1 MSKETKE
8 GRTGGLSS
16 PFPWF
21 GGKSRAAS
29 KIWERLGDTKNFVE
43 PFAGSMA
50 VLLGR
55 KWPHDKT
62 KTETIND
69 PHGLISNF
77 WRSYRGDPDAL
88 NESFLCELMSNV
100 TLSPETANDIDPM
113 VINFWR
119 SLQADY
125 LTVVSHID
133 WPVSELDLHARH
145 EFLRKQIPTLKLNLK
160 NDPLFFN
167 PMIAGWWCWGIAC
180 WIADGW
186 CRETQAAS
194 DKIPHLTSPGQG
206 INRALYIGY
215 GEKPSANGACK
226 DRKDALIKYLKQFS
240 DRLRYVR
247 ITCGD
252 WTRVLEPSVTEHL
265 GLTGIVLDPPYSETT
280 NKQASVYGE
289 NSDSN
294 LSVEVNKWA
303 AANGMNEKLRIAVCG
318 YEGEH
323 NNLEA
328 LGWEKVEWKAQ
339 GGYGAV
345 SGNKNCELERIW
357 FSPACLKPTDEP
369 TEPLPI
375 NLDE

>member
-1 MSKETKE
+1 M
-8 GRTGGLSS
+8 LSS

-21 GGKSRAAS
+21 GGKSRAAGL
-29 KIWERLGDTKNFVE
+29 IWQRLDDCKNYVE
-43 PFAGSMA
+43 PFCGSIA

-55 KWPHDKT
+55 EWPNNKT
-62 KTETIND
+62 RVETVND
-69 PHGLISNF
+69 RTGLLVNF
-77 WRSYRGDPDAL
+77 WRSYRGSPDEVHHA
-88 NESFLCELMSNV
+88 FLSEMMNDV
-100 TLSPETANDIDPM
+100 KVKPETVNDLDPM

-125 LTVVSHID
+125 QTVVNHID

-145 EFLRKQIPTLKLNLK
+145 DFLRKQISNLRT
-160 NDPLFFN
+160 NLRDDPLFFN

-186 CRETQAAS
+186 CRESQEAS
-194 DKIPHLTSPGQG
+194 EKIPHLTSPGQG

-215 GEKPSANGACK
+215 GEKPSANGACQ
-226 DRKDALIKYLKQFS
+226 DRKDVLTRYLKQFS

-247 ITCGD
+247 VTCGD

-265 GLTGIVLDPPYSETT
+265 GITGIVLDPPYSEAT
-280 NKQASVYGE
+280 NAQASVYGE
-289 NSDSN
+289 LSDSN
-294 LSVEVNKWA
+294 LSVAVNKWGVT
-303 AANGMNEKLRIAVCG
+303 NGPNKKLRIAICG

-323 NNLEA
+323 NNLEL

-345 SGNKNCELERIW
+345 SGNKNCEKERIW
-357 FSPACLKPTDEP
+357 FSPACIKPEDKAK
-369 TEPLPI
+369 PLS
-375 NLDE
+375 LGLEE